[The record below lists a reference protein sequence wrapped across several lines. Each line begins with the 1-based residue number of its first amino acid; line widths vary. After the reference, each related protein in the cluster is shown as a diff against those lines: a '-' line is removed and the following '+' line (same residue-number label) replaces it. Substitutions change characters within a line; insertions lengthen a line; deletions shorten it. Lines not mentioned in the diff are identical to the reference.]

1 MGEGAGHT
9 RVRACIQTPRTHGKS
24 GTEECSCLPGVQH
37 GRNPGSLQPT
47 SPADTA
53 SKRPVPNKVQSEEH
67 PNVHNPHVC
76 SYKQHTYVHTNNT
89 HMLIQTTHVCSHKQ
103 TRKSEQ
109 ITEIPASPREE
120 QWPPEGGAGPRNQE
134 ENILTQRHKSTCGN
148 VCS

>member
-37 GRNPGSLQPT
+37 GQNPGSLQPT

-76 SYKQHTYVHTNNT
+76 SYKQHTYAHTN
-89 HMLIQTTHVCSHKQ
+89 KQ
-103 TRKSEQ
+103 GSLNRLPRSQRVPEKNNGHQREVLVQGTKKRTFSRKDTKALGWSGTRME
-109 ITEIPASPREE
+109 
-120 QWPPEGGAGPRNQE
+120 
-134 ENILTQRHKSTCGN
+134 
-148 VCS
+148 